1 MAGDDRV
8 EARDRWARL
17 RFAIVGRLLTAPP
30 GEGALR
36 VRLEELAAKE
46 WLHPTKGTPVRFG
59 VSTIERWY
67 YAALQVRRDPVG
79 ALRRRVRKDAG
90 QPRVMTPKLRATLRA
105 QYDAHRT
112 WSYQLHVD
120 NLAVLVAQDP
130 GLGAM
135 PSYSTVLRYMKAHG
149 LVRQRRKRPKGTPGA
164 ELAAARLEQ
173 REVRSYEA
181 EYVNALWHADFHV
194 CSRQVLTRS
203 GEWVT
208 PTLFGM
214 LDDHSRLACHAQ
226 WYLVEDAENFA
237 HGVAQGFQK
246 RDLPAGLLT
255 DNGGAETAGELEQGF
270 LDLGVTHETTLP
282 HSPYQNAKQE
292 IFWSQ
297 VEGRLMAML
306 ENVESLTLDLLNE
319 ATLAWIEG
327 EYNREV
333 HTEIGVAPI
342 RRFLDGQRVGKTC
355 PSSDD
360 LRRAFRLE
368 ARRTQRKSDGTV
380 SIEGRRFEVPSRYR
394 HLGQVTVR
402 YARWDLGLVHMIDER
417 SKAILC
423 PLYPLDKAR
432 NADGLRRAL
441 DPTPTDAA
449 AAAAAAEAKPP
460 GEIAPLLQ
468 KLMADYAATGLPP
481 AYLPKPD
488 DKDGDE

>member
-1 MAGDDRV
+1 MGEDDRV

-36 VRLEELAAKE
+36 ERLEELATKE

-67 YAALQVRRDPVG
+67 YAALGVQRDPVG

-90 QPRVMTPKLRATLRA
+90 EPKVMTPKLRATLRA

-112 WSYQLHVD
+112 WTYQLHVD
-120 NLAVLVAQDP
+120 NLAVLAKEDP
-130 GLGAM
+130 SLGPM
-135 PSYSTVLRYMKAHG
+135 PSYSTVRRYMKAHG
-149 LVRQRRKRPKGTPGA
+149 LVRQRKKRPRGTPGA

-181 EYVNALWHADFHV
+181 QYVNALWHADFHV
-194 CSRQVLTRS
+194 CSRQVLTRG

-214 LDDHSRLACHAQ
+214 LDDHSRLVCHAQ
-226 WYLVEDAENFA
+226 WYLAETAENFA
-237 HGVAQGFQK
+237 HGVSQGVQK
-246 RDLPAGLLT
+246 RDVAAGILT
-255 DNGGAETAGELEQGF
+255 DNGGAETAAEVEQGF
-270 LDLGVTHETTLP
+270 LDLGMVHDTTLP
-282 HSPYQNAKQE
+282 YSPYQNAKQE
-292 IFWSQ
+292 VFWVQ
-297 VEGRLMAML
+297 VEGRLLPML
-306 ENVESLTLDLLNE
+306 ENVDDLTLDLLNE

-333 HTEIGVAPI
+333 HSEIGVSPLK
-342 RRFLDGQRVGKTC
+342 RFLDGPRVGKPC
-355 PSSDD
+355 PSSDE

-394 HLGQVTVR
+394 HLERVSVR
-402 YARWDLGLVHMIDER
+402 YARWDLGHVHMIDER
-417 SKAILC
+417 TKAVLC

-432 NADGLRRAL
+432 NADGLRRTL
-441 DPTPTDAA
+441 DSTPTDAA
-449 AAAAAAEAKPP
+449 AAAVDVKAP
-460 GEIAPLLQ
+460 GEIAPLLR

-488 DKDGDE
+488 DEEGDR